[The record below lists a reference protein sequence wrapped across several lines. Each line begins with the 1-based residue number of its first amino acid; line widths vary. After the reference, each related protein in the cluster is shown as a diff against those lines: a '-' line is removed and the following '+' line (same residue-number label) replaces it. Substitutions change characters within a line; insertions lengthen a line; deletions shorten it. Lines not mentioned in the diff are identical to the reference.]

1 MNDQCHDCKI
11 RKLCY
16 LEEPEEDWTCNH
28 YEPCEYDEEDV
39 PDINVGGKDTIS
51 RKAAIEALKN
61 DMASLDH
68 IIKGMSANDV
78 RLDAYVSQRN
88 QVNYDIYTIN
98 NLPPALG
105 TNLAE
110 VGTDCISRQQATD
123 TLRGYL
129 VGKRCPD
136 DGTLTCR
143 LIENEVINKLPPAQP
158 KGHWIEIALSN
169 HTYKCSVCGRLL
181 VNITDGKNNVA
192 KNYPYCHCGADM
204 RGEQYERDS

>member
-16 LEEPEEDWTCNH
+16 LEEPEEDWTCDH

-39 PDINVGGKDTIS
+39 TDINVGNKDTIS
-51 RKAAIEALKN
+51 RQAVKEILDKYQLRYHIYPYVWDAINE
-61 DMASLDH
+61 
-68 IIKGMSANDV
+68 
-78 RLDAYVSQRN
+78 
-88 QVNYDIYTIN
+88 
-98 NLPPALG
+98 LPPAQLG

-110 VGTDCISRQQATD
+110 VGTDCISRQAAIDIVNHSRFGMQKMTFDIVTIALND
-123 TLRGYL
+123 
-129 VGKRCPD
+129 
-136 DGTLTCR
+136 
-143 LIENEVINKLPPAQP
+143 LPPAQP
-158 KGHWIEIALSN
+158 ERIKGHWIEIALSN

-204 RGEQYERDS
+204 RGEQK